1 MINLNT
7 HFLTQKKKKKKK
19 YGSSSPGFLID
30 ENVLEVFGIILSLL
44 D

>member
-7 HFLTQKKKKKKK
+7 PFLTPQKKKKKH
-19 YGSSSPGFLID
+19 GSSSPGFLID